1 MLAPSVLPEKFLAW
15 NKAQGA
21 PFGHVLRRRYDFFRY
36 FCSNEALQK
45 LRGPFSIQPNSTSR
59 TYEYPWVYHAAGLD
73 SPKKIVE
80 IGGSLSGLQ
89 FVLSAEGHE
98 VVNIDPSTTGP
109 GLGWPSSE
117 SSMRKLNSWFNTK
130 VTLKST
136 TIGKANLPDNY
147 YDLFL
152 SISVLEHL
160 PEEELHEVLEHAYRC
175 LKPGGRFIITL
186 DLFLNLEPFSRRTS
200 NEWGK
205 NQDVRR
211 MVDISRMKLVEGDRS
226 QLFGYP
232 QFNPEAIL
240 ANLEKY
246 YMNSYYPVLSQ
257 CIVLQ
262 KDMPSSGA
270 PPSHDRF
277 SRN

>member
-1 MLAPSVLPEKFLAW
+1 MPGIKLTA
-15 NKAQGA
+15 
-21 PFGHVLRRRYDFFRY
+21 LRLGMFDVEFDFFRH
-36 FCSNEALQK
+36 FCSDETLQK
-45 LRGPFSIQPNSTSR
+45 LRGPFSIQVNSTTR
-59 TYEYPWVYHAAGLD
+59 TYEYPWAYHAAELD
-73 SPKKIVE
+73 TQKKIVE
-80 IGGSLSGLQ
+80 IGASLSGLQ

-98 VVNIDPSTTGP
+98 VVNVDPSTTSP
-109 GLGWPSSE
+109 GVGWPSNE
-117 SSMRKLNSWFNTK
+117 SSMRKLNSCFNTK

-136 TIGKANLPDNY
+136 TIAKANLPDNY

-152 SISVLEHL
+152 AISVLEHL
-160 PEEELHEVLEHAYRC
+160 PEEELREVMEHAHRC

-211 MVDISRMKLVEGDRS
+211 IVEISRMKLVEGERS

-232 QFNPEAIL
+232 EFSPEEVL

-246 YMNSYYPVLSQ
+246 SINSSYPVLSQ

-262 KDMPSSGA
+262 KYAFRREPGI
-270 PPSHDRF
+270 P
-277 SRN
+277 